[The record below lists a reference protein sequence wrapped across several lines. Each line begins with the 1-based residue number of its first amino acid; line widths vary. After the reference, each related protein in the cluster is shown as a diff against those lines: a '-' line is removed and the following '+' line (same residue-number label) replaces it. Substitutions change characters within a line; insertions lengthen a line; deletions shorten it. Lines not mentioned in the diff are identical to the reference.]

1 MPRPM
6 IEPPPT
12 DGTVRSALS
21 GMPAVARVLPG
32 YVAGLARDVG
42 LLGRH
47 LAQGRRPELRR
58 VAHQL
63 RGSGGA
69 YGFPD
74 VTRLATAVDGGTPL
88 PALAADVAALADLIR
103 RIDGYDPAG
112 EADPAA
118 AA

>member
-1 MPRPM
+1 M
-6 IEPPPT
+6 IESPPKA
-12 DGTVRSALS
+12 GTVRSGLA

-47 LAQGRRPELRR
+47 LALGLRPELRR
-58 VAHQL
+58 VAHHL

-74 VTRLATAVDGGTPL
+74 VTRLATAVESAVDAGTPL
-88 PALAADVAALADLIR
+88 TAVAPDVAAQADLIR
-103 RIDGYDPAG
+103 RIDGYDPNG
-112 EADPAA
+112 EAAPAA
-118 AA
+118 A